1 VAGAIAMVS
10 SVPAEGYAGCC
21 EAIAAM
27 DLRDDL
33 PRIAAPT
40 LALAGA
46 EDPATPPEHLEYIAK
61 HIPDAAL
68 VVIPDAAHLANLERP
83 DAVNAALLEHLDA
96 AR

>member
-1 VAGAIAMVS
+1 
-10 SVPAEGYAGCC
+10 
-21 EAIAAM
+21 M
-27 DLRDDL
+27 DLRADL
-33 PRIAAPT
+33 PGIAVPA

-61 HIPDAAL
+61 HIPGAAL
-68 VVIPDAAHLANLERP
+68 VVVPDAAHLANLERP